1 MKMKYILTFGLIFV
15 FLLSCGNSKNVINS
29 TNDSIGVKQDTIVI
43 ANKELEYE
51 IIILEQGFERYL
63 DTQPNEEYYS
73 ITFLESKNLFYVQE
87 YNRRVRDIT
96 RSRELYPQEINY
108 DRNKRY
114 GKEVN
119 YLLYNYFQFFEQK
132 YNQRLK

>member
-1 MKMKYILTFGLIFV
+1 MK
-15 FLLSCGNSKNVINS
+15 FLLLNIALCIAFIACKPTKEMSSG
-29 TNDSIGVKQDTIVI
+29 TNEDYGVKTDTIKI
-43 ANKELEYE
+43 ANEELEYE

-63 DTQPNEEYYS
+63 STQPNEEYYS
-73 ITFLESKNLFYVQE
+73 ITYLESKNLFYVQE

-96 RSRELYPQEINY
+96 RSRLLYPQEINY
-108 DRNKRY
+108 DRNLHY

-119 YLLYNYFQFFEQK
+119 YLLFNYFQFFEQK

>member
-1 MKMKYILTFGLIFV
+1 MKLLPLYFVMCITLIN
-15 FLLSCGNSKNVINS
+15 CKPSKEMPSGSKDANNV
-29 TNDSIGVKQDTIVI
+29 TTETITI
-43 ANKELEYE
+43 ANESLDYE

-63 DTQPNEEYYS
+63 STQPNEEYYS
-73 ITFLESKNLFYVQE
+73 ETFLESKNLFYSQE
-87 YNRRVRDIT
+87 YNRRVRDIS
-96 RSRELYPQEINY
+96 RSRDLYPQEINY
-108 DRNKRY
+108 DRNVHY

>member
-1 MKMKYILTFGLIFV
+1 MKFILFNLILALAFV
-15 FLLSCGNSKNVINS
+15 ACKSSKEIPKNNGN
-29 TNDSIGVKQDTIVI
+29 TNKVVTDTVTI
-43 ANKELEYE
+43 ANEALDYE

-63 DTQPNEEYYS
+63 ETKPNKEYYS

-96 RSRELYPQEINY
+96 VPREFYPQEINY
-108 DRNKRY
+108 DRNMHY

-119 YLLYNYFQFFEQK
+119 YLLYNYFRFFEQK